1 MDEPRESFGELLER
15 LTAVVWEADPA
26 TLELTFVSRHAE
38 ELLDYPLAY
47 WLEEPGF
54 REQAIHRGDRARV
67 RDELRSLGSGD
78 HVLEYR
84 MVRAD
89 GTVISVRDLVHVVAD
104 WQGRARG
111 LYGVLVATGV
121 TGERVDASELPAP
134 ATGAARRLPALD
146 GLDLDAEL
154 LRHESA
160 LDALV
165 GDQIE
170 LAFGLG
176 LDGARVDIAGAE
188 LERLLLDL
196 CLDARDSM
204 LQGGTVTLTTGVAQE
219 APESGPGRYAL
230 LAIRD
235 TGVGIDAVLR
245 ARVFASLFS
254 GAPEQATPVATGLH
268 RAREIV
274 AAAGGELVVTSH
286 PGQGSCFEVYLP
298 LAGEPAAA
306 RV

>member
-1 MDEPRESFGELLER
+1 VEETRESFGALLER

-26 TLELTFVSRHAE
+26 TLRLTFVSRNAE
-38 ELLDYPLAY
+38 ELLDYPLAS

-54 REQAIHRGDRARV
+54 REQVTHPADRARV
-67 RDELRSLGSGD
+67 RDELVSLGSGD

-84 MVRAD
+84 MLRAD
-89 GTVISVRDLVHVVAD
+89 GTVVAVRDLVHVVGD
-104 WQGRARG
+104 WQGRPRG

-121 TGERVDASELPAP
+121 TGERVEAADLLARVRSRRDAV
-134 ATGAARRLPALD
+134 D

-154 LRHESA
+154 LRHEPA
-160 LDALV
+160 LRALV
-165 GDQIE
+165 GDHVD

-176 LDGARVDIAGAE
+176 LDGARVRVASVD

-204 LQGGTVTLTTGVAQE
+204 LQGGTVTLTTGIAHE
-219 APESGPGRYAL
+219 APAAGSGRYAL
-230 LAIRD
+230 LAVRD

-245 ARVFASLFS
+245 ARVFESLFS
-254 GAPEQATPVATGLH
+254 GAPELPTPVATGLH
-268 RAREIV
+268 RARQI
-274 AAAGGELVVTSH
+274 AGAAGGELVVTSH

-298 LAGEPAAA
+298 LAAEPAAA